1 MTVEFHNRQPA
12 ASPFLLACASCSGR
26 TGAADAVLLRVLGIT
41 LQGEAVTHACGPF
54 PLTWHVRCC
63 HIPVQL
69 RPALP
74 RIPQPLSA
82 RISLPLG
89 GRQTPSDQQ
98 RTARLLVV
106 LLLEPGMQ
114 ILPMCVRSCSKQPQH
129 CSLRE

>member
-26 TGAADAVLLRVLGIT
+26 TGAADAVLLW
-41 LQGEAVTHACGPF
+41 GEAVTHAHGPF
-54 PLTWHVRCC
+54 PLMWHVRCC

-69 RPALP
+69 RPAPP